1 MTTRTGIEVAE
12 EITPQWKVG
21 PQRGPACMT
30 HLLTPAA
37 LRWTSSSCGQAG
49 SRSGT
54 LRVDCV
60 PQRSRDSLP
69 HRNIQFA
76 ATHQSLHCTRKPK
89 LSEYF
94 VVPACDPKVQTTDLL
109 CGNPRFDR

>member
-60 PQRSRDSLP
+60 PQRSRDSP
-69 HRNIQFA
+69 PPPQHTVCRNPPELTLYKEAQVKRI
-76 ATHQSLHCTRKPK
+76 
-89 LSEYF
+89 
-94 VVPACDPKVQTTDLL
+94 L
-109 CGNPRFDR
+109 CCARM

>member
-30 HLLTPAA
+30 HLLLCGG
-37 LRWTSSSCGQAG
+37 LRAVADRQARDQGPSG
-49 SRSGT
+49 STVYPRG
-54 LRVDCV
+54 LEI
-60 PQRSRDSLP
+60 PP